1 MVIRSGS
8 SKYSVPSILNLVN
21 FNNAVV
27 ADIGCGFGVKGGT
40 YGLRRGASFVIL
52 IDIDEDVLRL
62 RRSGWAVDRVVADA
76 RRLPLRDYSIDVA
89 IFWNVI
95 NFIRDKESSINEVKR
110 VSRREVVFSAYNAI
124 NAYWNYDYENF
135 MIDALKLGR
144 PVIIRR
150 VSNTQF
156 QAVVRVAHDKD

>member
-1 MVIRSGS
+1 M
-8 SKYSVPSILNLVN
+8 
-21 FNNAVV
+21 
-27 ADIGCGFGVKGGT
+27 
-40 YGLRRGASFVIL
+40 
-52 IDIDEDVLRL
+52 
-62 RRSGWAVDRVVADA
+62 ADA